1 MLFATFDLKTLW
13 LPSIVG
19 AWSWGRYAPGPGVTI
34 WSTESAPASSCF
46 SSRFCSVPNEDLP
59 DLPDLANVTHD
70 ALAMSLFEGG
80 LEMKISSDPDKWP
93 YTSVLNAMNK
103 GWRVISFPDMSL
115 LTLSADEFHG
125 LGFLFVLERWS

>member
-1 MLFATFDLKTLW
+1 MMNTNQTKLTEKLVDNLRNGTLTEKSLRDSIDSIAALNEGRQDLLYLHCQTSS
-13 LPSIVG
+13 PS
-19 AWSWGRYAPGPGVTI
+19 
-34 WSTESAPASSCF
+34 STP
-46 SSRFCSVPNEDLP
+46 
-59 DLPDLANVTHD
+59 
-70 ALAMSLFEGG
+70 LAMSLFEGG

-93 YTSVLNAMNK
+93 YASVLNAINK